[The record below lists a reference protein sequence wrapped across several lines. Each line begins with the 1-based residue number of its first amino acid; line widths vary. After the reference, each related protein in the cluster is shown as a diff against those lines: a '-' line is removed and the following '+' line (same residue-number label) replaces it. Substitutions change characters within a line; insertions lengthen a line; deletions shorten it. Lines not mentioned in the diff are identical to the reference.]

1 MEVKIQQ
8 NKNNSSFSSG
18 YMNENIMLLGSLV
31 YSSKDFGGNYL
42 TRLMVLN
49 VQSKR
54 NLSGHITFICNDIK
68 QNNENKPIYSNIS
81 IIYFHD
87 SIV

>member
-31 YSSKDFGGNYL
+31 YSLKDFGGNNL
-42 TRLMVLN
+42 TRLMVLKC
-49 VQSKR
+49 SKQKKFKWAY
-54 NLSGHITFICNDIK
+54 NFYL
-68 QNNENKPIYSNIS
+68 
-81 IIYFHD
+81 
-87 SIV
+87 